1 MVEPPTTVANPEELS
16 RRSQR
21 LRRSGE
27 LEQKAAWWGR
37 MLLVDRGL
45 AINDAIGIV
54 GKDDALRD
62 AAKSGAIEGIG
73 RED

>member
-1 MVEPPTTVANPEELS
+1 
-16 RRSQR
+16 
-21 LRRSGE
+21 
-27 LEQKAAWWGR
+27 